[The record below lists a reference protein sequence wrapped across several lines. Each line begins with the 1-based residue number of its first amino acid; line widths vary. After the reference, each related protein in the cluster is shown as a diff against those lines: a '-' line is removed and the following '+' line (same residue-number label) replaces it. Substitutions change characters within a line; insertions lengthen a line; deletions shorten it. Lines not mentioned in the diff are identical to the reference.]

1 MRSSNMALMTM
12 NTTEEHGH
20 IGEQGFAISMKEQWQ
35 ESQKAKLSCS
45 CNGKTLC
52 FIGQTKSY
60 IASFPVNCLNTEWGN
75 ILKPNRVA
83 TSQLLV
89 VDLYTS
95 EGLSIKKDVQTFCVI
110 KKKNDLFVHTNNTW
124 GVQYCKTWRE
134 HVLDAYQYVAP
145 VAITQGYCLF
155 VSLAWALDQSSGVQ
169 QCLLTW
175 IDVSDR
181 QVLKRDGKNTTY
193 PLVRRHAYRSLSGGN
208 WNLPSFLH
216 SKARCEIFVLVV
228 MLPHSQCR

>member
-1 MRSSNMALMTM
+1 MRSSNMALMVM

-20 IGEQGFAISMKEQWQ
+20 IGEQGFAISMKEQWH

-45 CNGKTLC
+45 YNGKTLC

-89 VDLYTS
+89 VDLH
-95 EGLSIKKDVQTFCVI
+95 DF
-110 KKKNDLFVHTNNTW
+110 FVHTNNTW

-134 HVLDAYQYVAP
+134 HVLGAYQYVAP
-145 VAITQGYCLF
+145 VAITQGYYCLF
-155 VSLAWALDQSSGVQ
+155 VSLAWALDRSSGGATVFV
-169 QCLLTW
+169 TW

-181 QVLKRDGKNTTY
+181 H
-193 PLVRRHAYRSLSGGN
+193 P
-208 WNLPSFLH
+208 F
-216 SKARCEIFVLVV
+216 
-228 MLPHSQCR
+228 

>member
-1 MRSSNMALMTM
+1 M
-12 NTTEEHGH
+12 
-20 IGEQGFAISMKEQWQ
+20 
-35 ESQKAKLSCS
+35 KLSCS

-95 EGLSIKKDVQTFCVI
+95 EGLSANLLRDQEKKWSSGTPTTLEEYNI
-110 KKKNDLFVHTNNTW
+110 AKL
-124 GVQYCKTWRE
+124 RE
-134 HVLDAYQYVAP
+134 HVLGAYQYVAP